1 MIETS
6 YRQRTGL
13 KRFLEKHLSGD
24 SISYRK
30 IFAIFLPVLIDQAFV
45 FGLNI
50 LNTAM
55 ISSSGV
61 AAISAVSMVDSLNI
75 FLISVFIA
83 LSTGGTVVVA
93 QYKGQD
99 NNKMVSRAAAGNI
112 TAVFLFA
119 LVITVIAVVFHVPT
133 LSLLFGGAAADVFSN
148 AKIYL
153 IGSCIS
159 YCGIATMEAVCGSLR
174 GVGETKSSL
183 ALSFFMNF
191 SYVALNFLFINILH
205 MGVFGMV
212 ISLNISRYAA
222 GIISIIY
229 LTVAD
234 TPVHFKI
241 RDSLQFDW
249 SILKRIFF
257 IGLPFAAEQMFF
269 NGGKILTQTFI
280 VSLGTFA
287 MAINAISGSLA
298 GLFQITGNSLSITLI
313 TVVGQCMGRRN
324 INDARKFTRSF
335 VIMSSASF
343 IIVTAI
349 VLGLFNPLVSL
360 YHPPKEIV
368 HSIFIITAMNSV
380 FQILIWSISF
390 MIPSAL
396 RAAGDSK
403 FTSVTSML
411 SMWLVRVVLGY
422 ILAIK
427 TPLGVIGVW
436 LAMDLEWGVR
446 GTVFLL
452 RLRGNK
458 WHQHRVID

>member
-1 MIETS
+1 MINSKQYTWLDS
-6 YRQRTGL
+6 
-13 KRFLEKHLSGD
+13 FLEKHLSGD
-24 SISYRK
+24 SVDYHK
-30 IFAIFLPVLIDQAFV
+30 ILAIFLPVLIDQAFV
-45 FGLNI
+45 FGLSI

-61 AAISAVSMVDSLNI
+61 AAVSAVSMVDSINI
-75 FLISVFIA
+75 FLVSVFIA

-93 QYKGQD
+93 QYKGKD
-99 NNKMVSRAAAGNI
+99 NSKMVSKAAAGNI

-119 LVITVIAVVFHVPT
+119 LVISLIAIAFHGPT
-133 LSLLFGGAAADVFSN
+133 LTILFGKAEADVFSN

-159 YCGIATMEAVCGSLR
+159 YCGIATEEAVCGSLR

-183 ALSFFMNF
+183 MLSFFMNF
-191 SYVALNFLFINILH
+191 SYVVLNFLFINILH
-205 MGVFGMV
+205 MGVLGMV

-222 GIISIIY
+222 GILAIIY
-229 LTVAD
+229 LTVVD

-241 RDSLQFDW
+241 RDTLKFNW
-249 SILKRIFF
+249 SILRRIFF
-257 IGLPFAAEQMFF
+257 VGLPFAAEQMFF

-280 VSLGTFA
+280 VSLGTYA
-287 MAINAISGSLA
+287 MAINAISGSIS

-324 INDARKFTRSF
+324 IRDAKKFTRSF
-335 VIMSSASF
+335 VLMCSASYVLVTT
-343 IIVTAI
+343 II
-349 VLGLFNPLVSL
+349 LCLFEPLVTL
-360 YHPPKEIV
+360 YHPPAQII
-368 HSIFIITAMNSV
+368 HSIFIISVMNSI

-411 SMWLVRVVLGY
+411 SMWMVRVVLGY
-422 ILAIK
+422 ILGIL

-452 RLRGNK
+452 RLRGDK
-458 WHQHRVID
+458 WYQHHVID

>member
-1 MIETS
+1 MNNS
-6 YRQRTGL
+6 KL
-13 KRFLEKHLSGD
+13 LEKYLSGE
-24 SISYRK
+24 SINYHK
-30 IFAIFLPVLIDQAFV
+30 VLNIFLPVLIDQAFV

-61 AAISAVSMVDSLNI
+61 AAVSAVSMVDSLNI
-75 FLISVFIA
+75 FLVSVFIA

-93 QYKGQD
+93 QYKG
-99 NNKMVSRAAAGNI
+99 NGNRKMVSKSAAANI
-112 TAVFLFA
+112 SAVFLFA
-119 LVITVIAVVFHVPT
+119 FIITIIAVILHVPT
-133 LSLLFGGAAADVFSN
+133 LNLLFGKADADVFSN

-159 YCGIATMEAVCGSLR
+159 YCGIATEEAVCGSLR

-183 ALSFFMNF
+183 ILSFFMNF
-191 SYVALNFLFINILH
+191 SYVMLNFLFINILH
-205 MGVFGMV
+205 MGVLGMV
-212 ISLNISRYAA
+212 ISLNIARYAA
-222 GIISIIY
+222 GILAIIY
-229 LTVAD
+229 LAVSD
-234 TPVHFKI
+234 TPVNFKI
-241 RDSLQFDW
+241 RDTLQFNW

-257 IGLPFAAEQMFF
+257 VGLPFAAEQMFF

-280 VSLGTFA
+280 VSLGTYA
-287 MAINAISGSLA
+287 LAINAISNSLA

-324 INDARKFTRSF
+324 INDAKKFTRSF
-335 VIMSSASF
+335 VVITSASF
-343 IIVTAI
+343 IIIAGMI
-349 VLGLFNPLVSL
+349 LCLFNPLISL
-360 YHPPKEIV
+360 YHPPEQIV
-368 HSIFIITAMNSV
+368 HSIFIITVINSV

-390 MIPSAL
+390 IIPSAL

-403 FTSVTSML
+403 FTSVSSML

-422 ILAIK
+422 ILGIL

-446 GTVFLL
+446 GTIFLV
-452 RLRGNK
+452 RLHGDK
-458 WHQHRVID
+458 WYQHHVID

>member
-1 MIETS
+1 MWKS
-6 YRQRTGL
+6 CDKL
-13 KRFLEKHLSGD
+13 NNSKLLEKYLSGE
-24 SISYRK
+24 SINYHK
-30 IFAIFLPVLIDQAFV
+30 VLNIFLPVLIDQAFV

-61 AAISAVSMVDSLNI
+61 AAVSAVSMVDSLNI
-75 FLISVFIA
+75 FLVSVFIA

-93 QYKGQD
+93 QYKG
-99 NNKMVSRAAAGNI
+99 NGNRKMVSKSAAANI
-112 TAVFLFA
+112 SAVFLFA
-119 LVITVIAVVFHVPT
+119 FIITIIAVILHVPT
-133 LSLLFGGAAADVFSN
+133 LNLLFGKADADVFSN

-159 YCGIATMEAVCGSLR
+159 YCGIATEEAVCGSLR

-183 ALSFFMNF
+183 ILSFFMNF
-191 SYVALNFLFINILH
+191 SYVMLNFLFINILH
-205 MGVFGMV
+205 MGVLGMV
-212 ISLNISRYAA
+212 ISLNIARYAA
-222 GIISIIY
+222 GILAIIY
-229 LTVAD
+229 LAVSD
-234 TPVHFKI
+234 TPVNFKI
-241 RDSLQFDW
+241 RDTLQFNW

-257 IGLPFAAEQMFF
+257 VGLPFAAEQMFF

-280 VSLGTFA
+280 VSLGTYA
-287 MAINAISGSLA
+287 LAINAISNSLA

-324 INDARKFTRSF
+324 INDAKKFTRSF
-335 VIMSSASF
+335 VVITSASF
-343 IIVTAI
+343 IIIAGMI
-349 VLGLFNPLVSL
+349 LCLFNPLISL
-360 YHPPKEIV
+360 YHPPEQIV
-368 HSIFIITAMNSV
+368 HSIFIITVINSV

-390 MIPSAL
+390 IIPSAL

-403 FTSVTSML
+403 FTSVSSML

-422 ILAIK
+422 ILGIL

-446 GTVFLL
+446 GTIFLV
-452 RLRGNK
+452 RLHGDK
-458 WHQHRVID
+458 WYQHHVID